1 MSESICSCDLVPI
14 AIKIAI
20 VILSS
25 MKGDDL
31 HTPQTLTYPLIYLV
45 CPHQERKLPNFVNF
59 ANWKDKKCQL
69 DFKFTFILL

>member
-20 VILSS
+20 VKLCS
-25 MKGDDL
+25 KKEDDL
-31 HTPQTLTYPLIYLV
+31 HTPQTLTYLPVYLV
-45 CPHQERKLPNFVNF
+45 YPHQERKLPNFVNF